1 MKQNRFIVLLLAFAM
16 TFSGCQNVGETADS
30 EVLSENP
37 TVAPLLSEE
46 KPTKPENPQPEQ
58 NKSAESDDSL
68 PEQDI
73 EKIEKEEET
82 TPTVAP
88 LLSEEKPTKPE
99 NPQPEQNKSAESD
112 DSLPEQDIE
121 KIEKEEETTQPNPDS
136 LPEQDAE
143 KAEKEEET
151 TQPNP
156 DTSKDTSSVIQDSP
170 SGSSVLEQETYNYLA
185 EAQKAENEKEEETT
199 QPNPDTSKDTS
210 SVIQD
215 SPSGSSVL
223 EQETYNYLAEAQK
236 AEKLEAYLR
245 SALSPQNHGGIY
257 LEKKDTVKLY
267 VWVFLPEKLDAAL
280 SAYQGEPF
288 CVERLQARCSLAQL
302 QNFAEQIDKIDRT
315 ETQRLIPVV
324 SEEYN
329 MLTANLSE
337 QGSDKFKKEIKQI
350 ARDLDIP
357 QECFNFHIFS
367 SENPLT

>member
-1 MKQNRFIVLLLAFAM
+1 MKQNRLVVLLLAFAV
-16 TFSGCQNVGETADS
+16 TFSGCQNIGETVDS

-58 NKSAESDDSL
+58 NKPAEADDS
-68 PEQDI
+68 
-73 EKIEKEEET
+73 
-82 TPTVAP
+82 
-88 LLSEEKPTKPE
+88 
-99 NPQPEQNKSAESD
+99 
-112 DSLPEQDIE
+112 
-121 KIEKEEETTQPNPDS
+121 QPNPDS

-143 KAEKEEET
+143 KSEKEEET

-170 SGSSVLEQETYNYLA
+170 SGSSVLEQETYDY
-185 EAQKAENEKEEETT
+185 
-199 QPNPDTSKDTS
+199 P
-210 SVIQD
+210 
-215 SPSGSSVL
+215 
-223 EQETYNYLAEAQK
+223 AEAQK

-245 SALSPQNHGGIY
+245 SALSPQDYGGIY

-302 QNFAEQIDKIDRT
+302 QNFAEQINKIDRT

-337 QGSDKFKKEIKQI
+337 QGSDRFQKEIKQI

>member
-82 TPTVAP
+82 T
-88 LLSEEKPTKPE
+88 
-99 NPQPEQNKSAESD
+99 
-112 DSLPEQDIE
+112 
-121 KIEKEEETTQPNPDS
+121 QPNPDS

-143 KAEKEEET
+143 KA
-151 TQPNP
+151 
-156 DTSKDTSSVIQDSP
+156 
-170 SGSSVLEQETYNYLA
+170 
-185 EAQKAENEKEEETT
+185 EKEEETT

>member
-1 MKQNRFIVLLLAFAM
+1 MKQNRLVVLLLAFAV

-58 NKSAESDDSL
+58 NKSIESDDSL
-68 PEQDI
+68 PEQD
-73 EKIEKEEET
+73 T
-82 TPTVAP
+82 G
-88 LLSEEKPTKPE
+88 
-99 NPQPEQNKSAESD
+99 
-112 DSLPEQDIE
+112 

-151 TQPNP
+151 TQSNP
-156 DTSKDTSSVIQDSP
+156 DTSKDTAAVIRDSP
-170 SGSSVLEQETYNYLA
+170 SNSSVLEQE
-185 EAQKAENEKEEETT
+185 
-199 QPNPDTSKDTS
+199 
-210 SVIQD
+210 
-215 SPSGSSVL
+215 
-223 EQETYNYLAEAQK
+223 QETYDYPAEAQK

-245 SALSPQNHGGIY
+245 SALSPQDHGGIY

-329 MLTANLSE
+329 MLTANLAE
-337 QGSDKFKKEIKQI
+337 QGSDRFQKEIKQI

>member
-1 MKQNRFIVLLLAFAM
+1 MKQNRLVVLLLAFAV

-46 KPTKPENPQPEQ
+46 KPTKPETPQPEQ
-58 NKSAESDDSL
+58 NKPAESDDSL
-68 PEQDI
+68 PEQD
-73 EKIEKEEET
+73 T
-82 TPTVAP
+82 
-88 LLSEEKPTKPE
+88 
-99 NPQPEQNKSAESD
+99 
-112 DSLPEQDIE
+112 E
-121 KIEKEEETTQPNPDS
+121 KIEKEEETTQS
-136 LPEQDAE
+136 
-143 KAEKEEET
+143 
-151 TQPNP
+151 NP
-156 DTSKDTSSVIQDSP
+156 DTSKDTAAVIRDSP
-170 SGSSVLEQETYNYLA
+170 SDSSVLAQETYDY
-185 EAQKAENEKEEETT
+185 
-199 QPNPDTSKDTS
+199 P
-210 SVIQD
+210 
-215 SPSGSSVL
+215 
-223 EQETYNYLAEAQK
+223 AEAQK

-245 SALSPQNHGGIY
+245 SALSPQDHGGIY
-257 LEKKDTVKLY
+257 LEKNDTVKLY

-329 MLTANLSE
+329 MLTANLSK
-337 QGSDKFKKEIKQI
+337 QGSDRFQKEIKQI